1 MPCLSYLFC
10 FFFFYK
16 IREKEGRTG
25 SVDVGVVTVGM
36 GEVVG
41 KGVGG

>member
-1 MPCLSYLFC
+1 MS

-25 SVDVGVVTVGM
+25 PAWGAFIP
-36 GEVVG
+36 
-41 KGVGG
+41 VGGRRRW